1 MADIK
6 QKLRTANEKFEE
18 VDEELRDLDNELAAD
33 EGEVGEAFRLR
44 RELLDRRDTL
54 CTEVRG
60 LVKQLKESY
69 GKFKYRPKNKRFL
82 DSKGTVALARELHV
96 MEEWEGLGI
105 IQTATDL
112 KAAEKNL
119 DERVLAELME
129 NALTVVPLPGA
140 IYGPK
145 PGDIK

>member
-6 QKLRTANEKFEE
+6 QKLREANEKFEE
-18 VDEELRDLDNELAAD
+18 VDTELRDLDLELTTD
-33 EGEVGEAFRLR
+33 ETDVGEAFRLR

-60 LVKQLKESY
+60 LVKQLKDSY

-82 DSKGTVALARELHV
+82 DSQGAVGLARELQV
-96 MEEWEGLGI
+96 LEEWENLGI
-105 IQTATDL
+105 ISTVADL
-112 KAAEKNL
+112 KKAEEHL
-119 DERVLAELME
+119 DEQVLAELME
-129 NALTVVPLPGA
+129 SALTVVPLPGA
-140 IYGPK
+140 VYGPK